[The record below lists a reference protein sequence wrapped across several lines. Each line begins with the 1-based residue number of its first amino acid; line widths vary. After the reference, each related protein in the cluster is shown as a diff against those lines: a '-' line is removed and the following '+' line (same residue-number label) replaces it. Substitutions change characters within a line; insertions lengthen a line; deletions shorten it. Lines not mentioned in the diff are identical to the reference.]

1 VSGPPS
7 FVSEQLTSRMITKGE
22 DSNSMGLTIHWS
34 LRSNTRSPKQARE
47 TIAHL
52 RGRALDL
59 PFEAAVP

>member
-1 VSGPPS
+1 
-7 FVSEQLTSRMITKGE
+7 MIIKGE
-22 DSNSMGLTIHWS
+22 DNNSMGLTIHWS

-47 TIAHL
+47 KIAHL